1 MVGRLLAGAAYGLR
15 ADSRSGVAGCK
26 NGIHQ
31 KFRCIAMRFSFD
43 QLAVF
48 VAAAREKSFSATG
61 RRLGK
66 TQSAISTAIADLEVD
81 LGVALF
87 DRGGRYPV
95 LTPEGEALL
104 EEAEAI
110 LSRCGSLQERASALT
125 STSEA
130 QLALAIEDAFPGTA
144 LAEVLGE
151 LHQQHPG
158 VRLDLLQPSSS
169 ELLDMVLSGVA
180 AMGLGCARSNYPK
193 GIGFCRLGQVTLVNA
208 ARHDHPLA
216 RLERVRFA
224 QLADHLQ
231 LLLLAQTAHLLT
243 SEYLNS
249 PKKWFVQSEV
259 ALIELLKS
267 GIGWSIVPRRLI
279 AAELATGEL
288 KELTL
293 EAYPFT
299 EWSIGLDLIWSVEAK
314 PGAIATWLK
323 AELARTK
330 VIA

>member
-1 MVGRLLAGAAYGLR
+1 MDRM
-15 ADSRSGVAGCK
+15 
-26 NGIHQ
+26 
-31 KFRCIAMRFSFD
+31 RCSFE

-61 RRLGK
+61 RKLGK
-66 TQSAISTAIADLEVD
+66 TQSAVSTAIADLEVD
-81 LGVALF
+81 LGIDLF
-87 DRGGRYPV
+87 DRAGRYPV

-125 STSEA
+125 STAEA
-130 QLALAIEDAFPGTA
+130 QLALAVEDAFPAAA
-144 LAEVLGE
+144 LAPVLAK

-158 VRLDLLQPSSS
+158 VRLDLLQPSNT
-169 ELLDMVLSGVA
+169 ELMDMVLSGQA
-180 AMGLGCARSNYPK
+180 ALGLGCARSNYPK
-193 GIGFCRLGQVTLVNA
+193 GIGFSRLGQVTLVNA

-216 RLERVRFA
+216 QLQRVRFA

-231 LLLLAQTAHLLT
+231 LLLAAQTAHLLT

-249 PKKWFVQSEV
+249 PRKWHVQSEV

-279 AAELATGEL
+279 AAELASGEL

-299 EWSIGLDLIWSVEAK
+299 EWSIGLDLIWSVDAR

-323 AELARTK
+323 SELARTQ
-330 VIA
+330 VVA

>member
-1 MVGRLLAGAAYGLR
+1 
-15 ADSRSGVAGCK
+15 
-26 NGIHQ
+26 
-31 KFRCIAMRFSFD
+31 MRFSFD
-43 QLAVF
+43 HLAVF

-144 LAEVLGE
+144 LAGVLGE
-151 LHQQHPG
+151 LHRQHPG

-249 PKKWFVQSEV
+249 PKKWFVQSEM

>member
-1 MVGRLLAGAAYGLR
+1 
-15 ADSRSGVAGCK
+15 
-26 NGIHQ
+26 
-31 KFRCIAMRFSFD
+31 MRFSFD
-43 QLAVF
+43 QLAAF

-81 LGVALF
+81 LGVGLF
-87 DRGGRYPV
+87 DRRGRYPV

-110 LSRCGSLQERASALT
+110 LSRCASLQERASALT

-130 QLALAIEDAFPGTA
+130 QLALAIEDAFPATA
-144 LAEVLGE
+144 LARILGE
-151 LHQQHPG
+151 LHRQHPG

-169 ELLDMVLSGVA
+169 ELLDLVLSGA
-180 AMGLGCARSNYPK
+180 AALGLGCARSNYPK

-216 RLERVRFA
+216 LLDRVRFA

-231 LLLLAQTAHLLT
+231 LLLLAQTTHLLT

-259 ALIELLKS
+259 ALIDLLKT
-267 GIGWSIVPRRLI
+267 GMGWSIVPRRLI
-279 AAELATGEL
+279 ASELAAGEL

>member
-1 MVGRLLAGAAYGLR
+1 V
-15 ADSRSGVAGCK
+15 
-26 NGIHQ
+26 
-31 KFRCIAMRFSFD
+31 RFSFE

-81 LGVALF
+81 LGVDLF
-87 DRGGRYPV
+87 HREGRYPV
-95 LTPEGEALL
+95 LTPEGAALL

-110 LSRCGSLQERASALT
+110 LSRCGNLQERASALT
-125 STSEA
+125 RASEA
-130 QLALAIEDAFPGTA
+130 QLALAIEDAFPGAA
-144 LAEVLGE
+144 LAPVLAE
-151 LHQQHPG
+151 LHRRHPG
-158 VRLDLLQPSSS
+158 LRLDVLQPSGSG
-169 ELLDMVLSGVA
+169 LLHMVLSGA
-180 AMGLGCARSNYPK
+180 TALGLGCARSNYPQ
-193 GIGFCRLGQVTLVNA
+193 GVGFCRLGQVTMVNA

-224 QLADHLQ
+224 HLADHLQ
-231 LLLLAQTAHLLT
+231 LLLAAQTTHLLT

-259 ALIELLKS
+259 TLIELLRS
-267 GIGWSIVPRRLI
+267 GIGWSIVPKRLI

-299 EWSIGLDLIWSVEAK
+299 EWSIGLDLIWSVEAR

-323 AELARTK
+323 TELSRTE
-330 VIA
+330 VMA